1 MTITGDPALSVFFS
15 CDVDGVDLGT
25 WVTCTGL
32 GIEVETEP
40 RTEGAMGFLMHQF
53 SGRLKYTNL
62 VLSRPVSADTAKVM
76 TWLATF
82 SVLPLTT
89 SAEVKAYDTNG
100 TALMTWDL
108 FGVVPVRWTGP
119 SFDAASLSVAT
130 ETLELAYQGFL

>member
-1 MTITGDPALSVFFS
+1 MSVTSDPGLSVFFS
-15 CDVDGVDLGT
+15 ADIDGVNLGT

-40 RTEGAMGFLMHQF
+40 RTEGAMSFLMHQV

-62 VLSRPVSADTAKVM
+62 VLGRPVSADTAKVM

-82 SVLPLTT
+82 SVLPVTT
-89 SAEVKAYDTNG
+89 SAEVKALDAGG
-100 TALMTWDL
+100 TTLMTWDL

-119 SFDAASLSVAT
+119 SFDAGSLSVAT